1 MDMKKR
7 IKCVALSALV
17 LPGLGQLYLGRR
29 LKGGVM
35 ILLDNIFILAA
46 LYIAMRS
53 VGKMML
59 AGAGGVM
66 DPEKVLAMVR
76 ADAPYANWVMGGLP
90 AALGLR
96 GGRCRAGQ
104 GGAVIIDKYLSIMR

>member
-1 MDMKKR
+1 MDMRKR

-17 LPGLGQLYLGRR
+17 LPGLGQLCLGRR

-35 ILLDNIFILAA
+35 ILLDNVFILAA

-59 AGAGGVM
+59 AGAGGAM
-66 DPEKVLAMVR
+66 DPEKVLASVR
-76 ADAPYANWVMGGLP
+76 ADAPYANWVMGGFLLLWVYGVVD
-90 AALGLR
+90 AALDKGE
-96 GGRCRAGQ
+96 Q
-104 GGAVIIDKYLSIMR
+104 GEQ